1 MIISDRSV
9 MQSSV
14 EPGRGRCY
22 SGINARFRSYL
33 FKDDDLISAA
43 APAVAKAVR
52 AIMLAN
58 GVNFIFVMM
67 ANQCMFAIDDS
78 VSEEEAQSI

>member
-1 MIISDRSV
+1 V

-14 EPGRGRCY
+14 EPGRVQCY
-22 SGINARFRSYL
+22 SGINALFHSYL

-43 APAVAKAVR
+43 TPAVAKAVR

-58 GVNFIFVMM
+58 GVNLIFVMM
-67 ANQCMFAIDDS
+67 ANQCMFAIDDF
-78 VSEEEAQSI
+78 VSEEEARPI